1 MALTDIEKL
10 RIYIADTTEPTF
22 FTDVELQS
30 FLDDNEGNVPLT
42 ADALRPIMG
51 LRMASALAREREG
64 NVEVYGSERASNY
77 LAYLKYFENE
87 GYSVESKLAA
97 PIIGGVSATKNAAV
111 DNDTDSVG
119 PGAKIGMFSSNSSG
133 LFQW

>member
-97 PIIGGVSATKNAAV
+97 PIIGGVSATKNATV
-111 DNDTDSVG
+111 DNDPDSVG
-119 PGAKIGMFSSNSSG
+119 SGVKIGMFSSNSSG